1 MTDHLYTELAK
12 LIHTWG
18 VELGFQQIGITDT
31 EPGDHE
37 HHLKRW
43 LEQGFQGEM
52 EYMSRHGSKRSR
64 PAELIPGTLRII
76 SVRMDYLPA
85 DSRIP
90 ETLGA
95 REIGYVS
102 RYALGRDYH
111 KVLRSRLKKLAD
123 KIGSF
128 LVDHKIEEFTAR
140 VFTDSAPVLEKA
152 LAEKSGLGWIG
163 KNTLLLNKDA
173 GSWFFLGEIF
183 TNIPL
188 PINQHQVA
196 NLCGSCTAC
205 IDICPTHAIVAPYQ
219 LDARLCISYQTI
231 ENRGEIPERLRSL
244 MGNRIFG
251 CDDCQAVCPW
261 NRYARTTSEGD
272 FKPRHGLEDSE
283 LLELFAWS
291 EEEFLR
297 KTEGS
302 AIRRTGYSGW
312 LRNISV
318 ALGNAN
324 YDASIVTALKQK
336 LDKVNEMVAG
346 HIDWAIRQQ
355 RAKSMPHDL
364 KKCSL

>member
-1 MTDHLYTELAK
+1 MTDNLYTDLAK

-52 EYMSRHGSKRSR
+52 EYMSRHGSKRRR

-85 DSRIP
+85 NSRIP

-95 REIGYVS
+95 REVGYVS

-128 LVDHKIEEFTAR
+128 LVDHNIEEFAAR

-231 ENRGEIPERLRSL
+231 ENRGEIPEGLRSL

>member
-1 MTDHLYTELAK
+1 MTDLYTELAK
-12 LIHTWG
+12 LIQTWG
-18 VELGFQQIGITDT
+18 IELGFQQIGITDT
-31 EPGDHE
+31 KPGRHE

-52 EYMSRHGSKRSR
+52 KYMSQHGIKRSR
-64 PAELIPGTLRII
+64 PAELIPGTLRVI
-76 SVRMDYLPA
+76 SVRMDYLPR
-85 DSRIP
+85 DSKIP

-95 REIGYVS
+95 KQIGYVS

-111 KVLRSRLKKLAD
+111 KVLRSRLKKLED

-128 LVDHKIEEFTAR
+128 LADHDIEGFAAR

-163 KNTLLLNKDA
+163 KNTLLLNKEA

-188 PINQHQVA
+188 PVNQHKA
-196 NLCGSCTAC
+196 TNRCGSCKAC
-205 IDICPTHAIVAPYQ
+205 MDICPTHAIVAPYQ

-231 ENRGEIPERLRSL
+231 ENRGEIPEQLRSL

-261 NRYARTTSEGD
+261 NRYASTTGEGD
-272 FKPRHGLEDSE
+272 FSPRHGLEDSE
-283 LLELFAWS
+283 LLQLFAWS
-291 EEEFLR
+291 EDEFLK

-318 ALGNAN
+318 ALGNAD
-324 YDASIVTALKQK
+324 YDASIITALEQK
-336 LDKVNEMVAG
+336 LDRVNEMVAG
-346 HIDWAIRQQ
+346 HIEWAIRQQ
-355 RAKSMPHDL
+355 RAKL
-364 KKCSL
+364 IQKT

>member
-1 MTDHLYTELAK
+1 MTDLLYTDLAK
-12 LIHTWG
+12 LIQTWG
-18 VELGFQQIGITDT
+18 VDLGFQQIGITDT
-31 EPGDHE
+31 EPGKHE

-52 EYMSRHGSKRSR
+52 KYMSQHGIKRSR
-64 PAELIPGTLRII
+64 PAELIPGTLRVI
-76 SVRMDYLPA
+76 SVRMDYLPR
-85 DSRIP
+85 DDKIL

-95 REIGYVS
+95 RQIGYVS

-111 KVLRSRLKKLAD
+111 KVLRSRLKKLED
-123 KIGSF
+123 KIESF
-128 LVDHKIEEFTAR
+128 LVDHGIEGFAAR

-163 KNTLLLNKDA
+163 KNTLLLNKEA

-188 PINQHQVA
+188 PINQHEVT
-196 NLCGSCTAC
+196 NRCGSCRAC
-205 IDICPTHAIVAPYQ
+205 MDICPTHAIVAPYQ

-231 ENRGEIPERLRSL
+231 ENRGDIPEKLRSL

-251 CDDCQAVCPW
+251 CDDCQVVCPW
-261 NRYARTTSEGD
+261 NRYASATGEGD
-272 FKPRHGLEDSE
+272 FSPRHGLEDSE
-283 LLELFAWS
+283 LLQLFAWS
-291 EEEFLR
+291 EDEFLK

-318 ALGNAN
+318 ALGNAD
-324 YDASIVTALKQK
+324 YDPSILTALEQK

-346 HIDWAIRQQ
+346 HIEWAIIQQ
-355 RAKSMPHDL
+355 RAKFTQTT
-364 KKCSL
+364 